1 MSERLLRVCEVVSY
15 LQVPGKHVYELIKR
29 KALPAMRLH
38 RRTLVDPAKFQSWM
52 EMGGTPLDASEQ

>member
-1 MSERLLRVCEVVSY
+1 MNAFFSCVRLCRIC
-15 LQVPGKHVYELIKR
+15 QVPGKHVYELIKR